1 MENDVLAAVYRTY
14 SREIY
19 LYLYGLSHNR
29 QLSEDLMQETFA
41 KGLNYCSDCGYGN
54 KSLAIQGGKKSVF
67 QYLQKR

>member
-1 MENDVLAAVYRTY
+1 MENDVLAVVYRTY

-41 KGLNYCSDCGYGN
+41 KALITVVTADTGIRAWL
-54 KSLAIQGGKKSVF
+54 
-67 QYLQKR
+67 